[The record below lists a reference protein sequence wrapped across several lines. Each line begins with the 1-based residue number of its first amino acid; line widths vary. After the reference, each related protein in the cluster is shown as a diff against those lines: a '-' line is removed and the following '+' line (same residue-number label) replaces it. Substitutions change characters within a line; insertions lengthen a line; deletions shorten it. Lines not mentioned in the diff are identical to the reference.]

1 MWISGAWA
9 MNLPGRNRRVRI
21 HVNGPSD
28 GKSHVPMKIRQ
39 ARVARL
45 ADHGAG
51 IGLGADQQRLSG
63 IPLMARTCGGKQFV
77 PGPFDF

>member
-1 MWISGAWA
+1 MA
-9 MNLPGRNRRVRI
+9 GRTCQ
-21 HVNGPSD
+21 
-28 GKSHVPMKIRQ
+28 MKIWQ

-51 IGLGADQQRLSG
+51 IGLGADQQRLSD

-77 PGPFDF
+77 PGPFGSFLIEYINRQVHR